1 MTTTFAA
8 NNRMSGL
15 EYRFSP
21 DRLAE
26 LNRAPVPLLLARLT
40 TGCPSYGKT
49 PADIDGADTLI
60 AEIRDHCAGDTDFIR
75 QSMPLQEIVFR
86 TLLLDADSTMTL
98 GQLHQELTER
108 WSSAIRPITVT
119 LSGLARILDNDE
131 FYGFAA
137 IPVDEPEPELAD
149 LPMLT
154 AAGPDESDG
163 LAQVLAAIAANV
175 DDEEDDDDDL
185 FEDDEDDED
194 DDTDLFID
202 DSPDDESGDA
212 GSGDDE

>member
-1 MTTTFAA
+1 MTTTYAA
-8 NNRMSGL
+8 NNRLSGL

-26 LNRAPVPLLLARLT
+26 LNRAPVPLLLARIT

-49 PADIDGADTLI
+49 AADIDSVDTLI
-60 AEIRDHCAGDTDFIR
+60 TEIRGHCAGDTDFIR

-119 LSGLARILDNDE
+119 LCGLARILDSDE
-131 FYGFAA
+131 FYGFEA
-137 IPVDEPEPELAD
+137 IPVDDPELAD

-154 AAGPDESDG
+154 ASGADDSDG
-163 LAQVLAAIAANV
+163 LAQIIAANV
-175 DDEEDDDDDL
+175 DDEEDDDNDL
-185 FEDDEDDED
+185 FEEDEDDED

-202 DSPDDESGDA
+202 DSPDNESEDA
-212 GSGDDE
+212 ESEDAE

>member
-8 NNRMSGL
+8 NNRLSGL

-49 PADIDGADTLI
+49 AADINSVDTLI
-60 AEIRDHCAGDTDFIR
+60 AEIRGHCAGDTDFIR

-98 GQLHQELTER
+98 RQLHQELTER
-108 WSSAIRPITVT
+108 WSDGRRPITVT

-131 FYGFAA
+131 FYGFEA
-137 IPVDEPEPELAD
+137 ISVDEPEPELAD

-154 AAGPDESDG
+154 ASGADESDG

-175 DDEEDDDDDL
+175 DDEEEDDDDL
-185 FEDDEDDED
+185 FEDDDDDED

-202 DSPDDESGDA
+202 DSPDDESA
-212 GSGDDE
+212 DEE

>member
-1 MTTTFAA
+1 MTTTYAA
-8 NNRMSGL
+8 NNRLLGL

-26 LNRAPVPLLLARLT
+26 LNRAPVPLLLARIT

-49 PADIDGADTLI
+49 AADIDSVDTLI
-60 AEIRDHCAGDTDFIR
+60 AEIRGHCASDTDFIR

-119 LSGLARILDNDE
+119 LSGLARILDSDE
-131 FYGFAA
+131 FYGFEA
-137 IPVDEPEPELAD
+137 IPVDDPELAD

-154 AAGPDESDG
+154 ASGADDSDG
-163 LAQVLAAIAANV
+163 LAQIIAAIAANV

-185 FEDDEDDED
+185 FEEDEDDEG

-202 DSPDDESGDA
+202 DSPDNESEDAESEDE
-212 GSGDDE
+212 E

>member
-49 PADIDGADTLI
+49 PADIDSVDTLI
-60 AEIRDHCAGDTDFIR
+60 AEIRDHCASDTDFIR

-131 FYGFAA
+131 FYGFEA
-137 IPVDEPEPELAD
+137 IPVDDPELAD

-154 AAGPDESDG
+154 AAGADDSDG
-163 LAQVLAAIAANV
+163 LAQIIAAIAANV
-175 DDEEDDDDDL
+175 DDEEDEDDDL
-185 FEDDEDDED
+185 FEEDEDDED

>member
-8 NNRMSGL
+8 NNRLSGL

-49 PADIDGADTLI
+49 VADINSVDTLI
-60 AEIRDHCAGDTDFIR
+60 AELRGHCAGDTDFIR

-86 TLLLDADSTMTL
+86 TLLLDADSKMTL

-137 IPVDEPEPELAD
+137 IPVAEPAPELAD

-154 AAGPDESDG
+154 ASGADESDG
-163 LAQVLAAIAANV
+163 LSQVLAANV
-175 DDEEDDDDDL
+175 DDEEDDDEDL
-185 FEDDEDDED
+185 FEEDDEDDA
-194 DDTDLFID
+194 DLFVD
-202 DSPDDESGDA
+202 DSPDEESEDA
-212 GSGDDE
+212 DSEV

>member
-1 MTTTFAA
+1 MTTTYAA
-8 NNRMSGL
+8 NNRLSGL

-26 LNRAPVPLLLARLT
+26 LNRAPVPLLLARIT

-49 PADIDGADTLI
+49 AADIDSVDTLI
-60 AEIRDHCAGDTDFIR
+60 TEIRGHCAGDTDFIR

-119 LSGLARILDNDE
+119 LSGLARILDSDE
-131 FYGFAA
+131 FYGFEA
-137 IPVDEPEPELAD
+137 IPVDDPELAD

-154 AAGPDESDG
+154 ASGADDSDG
-163 LAQVLAAIAANV
+163 LAQIIAANV
-175 DDEEDDDDDL
+175 DDEEDDDNDL
-185 FEDDEDDED
+185 FEEDEDDED

-202 DSPDDESGDA
+202 DSPDNESEDAESEDE
-212 GSGDDE
+212 E

>member
-1 MTTTFAA
+1 MTTTYAA
-8 NNRMSGL
+8 NNRLSGL

-26 LNRAPVPLLLARLT
+26 LNRAPVPLLLARIT

-49 PADIDGADTLI
+49 AADIDSVDTLI
-60 AEIRDHCAGDTDFIR
+60 TEIRGHCAGDTDFIR

-119 LSGLARILDNDE
+119 LSGLARILDSDE
-131 FYGFAA
+131 FYGFEA
-137 IPVDEPEPELAD
+137 IPVDDPELAD

-154 AAGPDESDG
+154 ASGADDSDG
-163 LAQVLAAIAANV
+163 LAQIIAANV
-175 DDEEDDDDDL
+175 DDEEDDDNDL
-185 FEDDEDDED
+185 FEEDEDEED
-194 DDTDLFID
+194 DDNDLFID
-202 DSPDDESGDA
+202 DSPDNESEDAESEDE
-212 GSGDDE
+212 E